1 MTFEMLKIKVEFF
14 PYYFRFLEFF
24 NCESWS
30 TKGVGLHRIK
40 KMGVKEVIIIL
51 ANKRFSMP
59 TKACAK
65 AKTIMAS
72 HKRLL
77 VC

>member
-1 MTFEMLKIKVEFF
+1 VKVGPLKGWGFTILKD
-14 PYYFRFLEFF
+14 
-24 NCESWS
+24 
-30 TKGVGLHRIK
+30 GRI
-40 KMGVKEVIIIL
+40 KEVIIVL

-72 HKRLL
+72 HKILL